1 MNLDEEK
8 IDDAALAILSLTL
21 HNERRVWK
29 GLDWQITDRLHEKGL
44 IEAPTGKA
52 KSLILTHEGAAR
64 AQKNLAKLFG
74 APNRDST

>member
-29 GLDWQITDRLHEKGL
+29 GID
-44 IEAPTGKA
+44 
-52 KSLILTHEGAAR
+52 
-64 AQKNLAKLFG
+64 
-74 APNRDST
+74 